1 MKASNNDFINVE
13 DIIATKNPKLLKI
26 LPSFILKYLKRI
38 VHQDFVNDFIR
49 KNGHKNSFEFADAI
63 IHDFGPIATF
73 SGIENIPEN
82 GGAIIASNHPLGGI
96 DAIALIQAVGTK
108 RKDVKFIVNDIL
120 LNIKNFEKEFVGVNK
135 HGKNPVSTL
144 DLIDKQYTSDQLV
157 LIFPAGMVSRK
168 QNKGVIKD
176 LEWKKSF
183 VVKSKK
189 FERNVI
195 PVHITGENTSFFYN
209 LSRMRTSLGI
219 KANIEMLYLMDEM
232 YHQKGKKIHITFGKP
247 ITPAQFDD
255 SKSDFEWAQYVKEF
269 IYQNNTKL
277 SEANFNGD

>member
-1 MKASNNDFINVE
+1 MSASKNDFINVE

-63 IHDFGPIATF
+63 IQDFGPIATF

-108 RKDVKFIVNDIL
+108 RKDIKFIVNDIL
-120 LNIKNFEKEFVGVNK
+120 LSLKNFEKEFVGVNK

-144 DLIDKQYTSDQLV
+144 DLIDKQYNSDQLV

-183 VVKSKK
+183 VVK
-189 FERNVI
+189 
-195 PVHITGENTSFFYN
+195 
-209 LSRMRTSLGI
+209 
-219 KANIEMLYLMDEM
+219 
-232 YHQKGKKIHITFGKP
+232 
-247 ITPAQFDD
+247 
-255 SKSDFEWAQYVKEF
+255 
-269 IYQNNTKL
+269 
-277 SEANFNGD
+277 